1 MAAEKIAMT
10 QQMMIEEEQ
19 ARIGN
24 QKWTQYLAA
33 FIATIGGFIAGT
45 TLGWTAPAG
54 PMIENDQYAF
64 KVSPENLAWIGAFM
78 PLGAMLGCPVTAG
91 LVDKLGRKN
100 MMLMLTIPTFVGWG
114 MIIWAESV
122 SWICV
127 GRLLTG
133 FASGSFSV
141 IVPLYTSEIAEKEI
155 RGTLGTYFQL
165 QVTGGILFIYIVGSY
180 FNVFG
185 LSIICAMI
193 PIVYA
198 CLVVLIPESPTF
210 HLMKGNV
217 EKARLSLRYFRGPY
231 GTVDQELSLLQDSLA
246 KTERERVP
254 IMEAFQTT
262 PAKRGLFIGLG
273 VMLLQQFTGCN
284 AVIFYTTYIFKEVG
298 SSMSPNTSTIIFGVM
313 SVVATYISTLVVDRL
328 GRKIL
333 LLSSIIVMGICT
345 LLIGAFFYMKANQ
358 YDVSAIGFIPL
369 TAMCMFIILFS
380 LGFGP
385 IPWMLIGEIFPAQ
398 IKGAACSI
406 ACMSN
411 WLFAFFVTKFFS
423 SLVSTIHIY
432 NTFWLFTLFSVLGT
446 FFVVFVVPETKGKT
460 MDEIQEILGAGTDLS
475 PPTHANNVTIDTKEK
490 Y

>member
-1 MAAEKIAMT
+1 MAAEKMAMT
-10 QQMMIEEEQ
+10 ELALAQEEQ
-19 ARIGN
+19 TRIGN

-33 FIATIGGFIAGT
+33 FIATIGGFIVGS

-54 PMIENDQYAF
+54 PMMENDQYAF
-64 KVSPENLAWIGAFM
+64 KITNEQLAWIGAFM
-78 PLGAMLGCPVTAG
+78 PLGAMLGCPGTAA

-100 MMLMLTIPTFVGWG
+100 MMLMLTVPTLIGWA
-114 MIIWAESV
+114 MIIWAETV
-122 SWICV
+122 SWICA
-127 GRLLTG
+127 GRFLTG
-133 FASGSFSV
+133 FAAGSLSV

-165 QVTGGILFIYIVGSY
+165 QVTGGILFTYIVGSF
-180 FNVFG
+180 FNIFG
-185 LSIICAMI
+185 LSIICAII

-198 CLVVLIPESPTF
+198 SLMVLMPESPAF

-217 EKARLSLRYFRGPY
+217 DKARLSLRYFRGPY
-231 GTVDQELSLLQDSLA
+231 GTVDQELSLLQDSMA

-262 PAKRGLFIGLG
+262 SAKRGLFIGLG

-284 AVIFYTTYIFKEVG
+284 AVIFYATFIFKEAG
-298 SSMSPNTSTIIFGVM
+298 SAMEPNTSTIIVGVM
-313 SVVATYISTLVVDRL
+313 SVLATYISTLIVDRL

-333 LLSSIIVMGICT
+333 LLCSIVVMGICT
-345 LLIGAFFYMKANQ
+345 LLIGAFFYMKSND

-369 TAMCMFIILFS
+369 ASMCMFIILFS

-398 IKGAACSI
+398 IKGTACSI
-406 ACMSN
+406 ACMAN

-423 SLVSTIHIY
+423 SLVSAIHIY

-446 FFVVFVVPETKGKT
+446 VFVVTIVPETKGKT
-460 MDEIQEILGAGTDLS
+460 MDEIQEMLGAGSDLT
-475 PPTHANNVTIDTKEK
+475 PPTHASASMDTKEK

>member
-1 MAAEKIAMT
+1 MASEKIAMT
-10 QQMMIEEEQ
+10 QRSLMEEEQ
-19 ARIGN
+19 SRAGN

-33 FIATIGGFIAGT
+33 LIATIGGFVAGT

-54 PMIENDQYAF
+54 PMMEADQYAF
-64 KVSPENLAWIGAFM
+64 KITNDNLAWIGALM

-100 MMLMLTIPTFVGWG
+100 MMLMLVAPTLVGWA

-122 SWICV
+122 MWICI

-133 FASGSFSV
+133 FAGGSYSI

-165 QVTGGILFIYIVGSY
+165 QVTGGILFTYIVGSK

-185 LSIICAMI
+185 LSIICAII

-198 CLVVLIPESPTF
+198 CLMVLIPESPNF
-210 HLMKGNV
+210 HLMKGDV

-231 GTVDQELSLLQDSLA
+231 GTVDQELSIMQDSLA

-254 IMEAFQTT
+254 LMEAFQTT
-262 PAKRGLFIGLG
+262 PAKRGLFIGVG

-284 AVIFYTTYIFKEVG
+284 AVIFYATFIFKEAG
-298 SSMSPNTSTIIFGVM
+298 SAMEPNTSTIIVGLM
-313 SVVATYISTLVVDRL
+313 SVIATYISTLVVDRL

-333 LLSSIIVMGICT
+333 LLCSIVVMGICT
-345 LLIGAFFYMKANQ
+345 LFIGVFFYMKETN
-358 YDVSAIGFIPL
+358 YDVSSIGFIPL
-369 TAMCMFIILFS
+369 TSMCLFLILFS
-380 LGFGP
+380 IGFGP

-398 IKGAACSI
+398 IKG
-406 ACMSN
+406 
-411 WLFAFFVTKFFS
+411 K
-423 SLVSTIHIY
+423 
-432 NTFWLFTLFSVLGT
+432 
-446 FFVVFVVPETKGKT
+446 
-460 MDEIQEILGAGTDLS
+460 
-475 PPTHANNVTIDTKEK
+475 
-490 Y
+490 

>member
-1 MAAEKIAMT
+1 MAEKIAMT
-10 QQMMIEEEQ
+10 QRSMIEDENS
-19 ARIGN
+19 RIGN

-45 TLGWTAPAG
+45 TLAWTAPAG
-54 PMIENDQYAF
+54 PMMEKNQYAF
-64 KVSPENLAWIGAFM
+64 AVTNENLAWVGAFM

-100 MMLMLTIPTFVGWG
+100 MMLIMTIPTLIGWA

-122 SWICV
+122 VWVCA

-133 FASGSFSV
+133 FASGSYSV

-165 QVTGGILFIYIVGSY
+165 QVTGGILFTYVIGSF
-180 FNVFG
+180 FNIFG
-185 LSIICAMI
+185 LSIICAII

-198 CLVVLIPESPTF
+198 CLMVLIPESPIF
-210 HLMKGNV
+210 HLMKGRV
-217 EKARLSLRYFRGPY
+217 EKGRLSLRYFRGPY
-231 GTVDQELSLLQDSLA
+231 GTVDQELSIMQDSLA

-284 AVIFYTTYIFKEVG
+284 AVIFYATFIFKEAG
-298 SSMSPNTSTIIFGVM
+298 SAMEPNVSTIIVGVM
-313 SVVATYISTLVVDRL
+313 SVIVTYISTLIVDKL

-333 LLSSIIVMGICT
+333 LLISIIVMGICT
-345 LLIGAFFYMKANQ
+345 LLIGAFFFLKEHE
-358 YDVSAIGFIPL
+358 YDVSSIGLIPL
-369 TAMCMFIILFS
+369 VSMCLFIILFS
-380 LGFGP
+380 VGFGP

-398 IKGAACSI
+398 IKGTACSI
-406 ACMSN
+406 ACMAN

-423 SLVSTIHIY
+423 SLVSAIHIY

-446 FFVVFVVPETKGKT
+446 FFVLFIVPETKGKT
-460 MDEIQEILGAGTDLS
+460 MDEIQEILGAGNDFT
-475 PPTHANNVTIDTKEK
+475 PTTMHVNTPLDTKEK

>member
-1 MAAEKIAMT
+1 MTLEKIAMT
-10 QQMMIEEEQ
+10 QRAMVEEQQ

-45 TLGWTAPAG
+45 ALGWTAPAG
-54 PMIENDQYAF
+54 PMMENNQYSF
-64 KVSPENLAWIGAFM
+64 VISNENLAWIGACM

-100 MMLMLTIPTFVGWG
+100 MMIMLCIPTLVGWA
-114 MIIWAESV
+114 MMIWAESV
-122 SWICV
+122 AWICA

-133 FASGSFSV
+133 FASGSLSV

-165 QVTGGILFIYIVGSY
+165 QVTGGILFTYVIGSY
-180 FNVFG
+180 FDVFG
-185 LSIICAMI
+185 LTIICAII
-193 PIVYA
+193 PIAYVA
-198 CLVVLIPESPTF
+198 LMVLIPESPNF

-231 GTVDQELSLLQDSLA
+231 GTVDQELSIMQDSLA

-254 IMEAFQTT
+254 LMEAFQTT

-273 VMLLQQFTGCN
+273 VMLLQQFSGCN
-284 AVIFYTTYIFKEVG
+284 AVIFYATFIFKEAG
-298 SSMSPNTSTIIFGVM
+298 SAMEPNTSTIIVGIM
-313 SVVATYISTLVVDRL
+313 SVIATYVSTLIVDRL

-333 LLSSIIVMGICT
+333 LLSSIIVMAICT
-345 LLIGAFFYMKANQ
+345 LLIGAFFYMKANE
-358 YDVSAIGFIPL
+358 YDVSSIGFIPL
-369 TAMCMFIILFS
+369 TSMCVFIILFS

-398 IKGAACSI
+398 IKGTACSV
-406 ACMSN
+406 ACMAN
-411 WLFAFFVTKFFS
+411 WFFAFIVTKFFS
-423 SLVSTIHIY
+423 SLVSAIHIY
-432 NTFWLFTLFSVLGT
+432 NTFWLFTLFSILGT
-446 FFVVFVVPETKGKT
+446 FFVICIVPETKGKT
-460 MDEIQEILGAGTDLS
+460 MDEIQEMLGAGSDLT
-475 PPTHANNVTIDTKEK
+475 PPTHANASIDTKGK

>member
-1 MAAEKIAMT
+1 MALEKIAMS
-10 QQMMIEEEQ
+10 QLAMVEEQ
-19 ARIGN
+19 QERIGN

-33 FIATIGGFIAGT
+33 FIATIGGFIAGSA
-45 TLGWTAPAG
+45 LGWTAPAG
-54 PMIENDQYAF
+54 PMMENNQYSF
-64 KVSPENLAWIGAFM
+64 PISNENLAWIGACM

-100 MMLMLTIPTFVGWG
+100 MMLMLSVPALIGWA

-122 SWICV
+122 VWICA

-133 FASGSFSV
+133 FSSGSLSV
-141 IVPLYTSEIAEKEI
+141 IVPMYTSEIAEKEI

-165 QVTGGILFIYIVGSY
+165 QVTGGILFTYIVGSY

-185 LSIICAMI
+185 LTIICAII
-193 PIVYA
+193 PIVYVA
-198 CLVVLIPESPTF
+198 LMVLMPESPNF

-231 GTVDQELSLLQDSLA
+231 GTVDQELSVMQDSLA

-254 IMEAFQTT
+254 LMEAFQTT

-273 VMLLQQFTGCN
+273 VMLLQQFSGCN
-284 AVIFYTTYIFKEVG
+284 AVIFYATYIFKESG
-298 SSMSPNTSTIIFGVM
+298 SAMEPNMSTIIVGIM
-313 SVVATYISTLVVDRL
+313 SVIATYVSTLIVDRL

-345 LLIGAFFYMKANQ
+345 LLIGGFFLMKANEQ
-358 YDVSAIGFIPL
+358 DVSSIGFIPL
-369 TAMCMFIILFS
+369 VSMCVFIILFS

-398 IKGAACSI
+398 IKGTACSV
-406 ACMSN
+406 ACMAN
-411 WLFAFFVTKFFS
+411 WFFAFIVTKFFS
-423 SLVSTIHIY
+423 SLVSAIHIY
-432 NTFWLFTLFSVLGT
+432 NTFWLFTFFCVLGT
-446 FFVVFVVPETKGKT
+446 FFVIFVVPETKGKT
-460 MDEIQEILGAGTDLS
+460 MDEIQEILGAGNDLT
-475 PPTHANNVTIDTKEK
+475 PPTHANVSIDTKGK